1 MSCEVTDDADDE
13 DDRLDR
19 ASFVLG
25 SKYRVAVIETLLEG
39 PTMPTRIA
47 ERRDVQRSHVS
58 RALGELS
65 ERGIVESHGDG
76 TRTKLYSLT
85 ERGRAVAE
93 LVREIQEER
102 S

>member
-1 MSCEVTDDADDE
+1 MTCEVTDNTDDE
-13 DDRLDR
+13 SDRLNR

-25 SKYRVAVIETLLEG
+25 SKYRLAVVETLLEG
-39 PTMPTRIA
+39 PTTPTRIA
-47 ERRDVQRSHVS
+47 KRRDAQRSHVS